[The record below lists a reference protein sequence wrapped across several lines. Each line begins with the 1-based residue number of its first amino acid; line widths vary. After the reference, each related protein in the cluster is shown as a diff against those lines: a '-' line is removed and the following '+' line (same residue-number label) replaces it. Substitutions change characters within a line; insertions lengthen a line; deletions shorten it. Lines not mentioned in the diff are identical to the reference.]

1 MAGEGTLTVDVR
13 DPNGSVYTEL
23 KQKGAARYEVTFTP
37 TNTSDHTV
45 DITFNGDR
53 IPGKFKVYRT
63 KTRGGSKT
71 KMLPLQQPKQCS
83 HRVNHTI
90 MSIFLFIVK
99 ICIKCRPMPPVLF

>member
-37 TNTSDHTV
+37 SNTSDHTV

-53 IPGKFKVYRT
+53 IPGKF
-63 KTRGGSKT
+63 
-71 KMLPLQQPKQCS
+71 
-83 HRVNHTI
+83 
-90 MSIFLFIVK
+90 
-99 ICIKCRPMPPVLF
+99 